1 MKKFLRLTGW
11 MLLVVVFTGVL
22 LFWLHRPS
30 LKVVATWKQPSDI
43 KYDGLGPYYLSVVED
58 DIDWRAFPLF
68 VQRSYFIYA
77 GRDSGTP
84 SYGHMIDFSF
94 DPMEDLPAF
103 RAKRRSSGRQGVF
116 D

>member
-1 MKKFLRLTGW
+1 MKKFLHLASW
-11 MLLVVVFTGVL
+11 MSLVVVLTAVL
-22 LFWLHRPS
+22 LYFLHRPS

-103 RAKRRSSGRQGVF
+103 RAKRRSSGRQRVF